1 VIALAAVMGMAFAVQ
16 VISMDANQ
24 FQGFVVAWGAALT
37 TLIGVLLGLALA
49 VRSAVAQLF
58 TAHAAN
64 ATALAA
70 VQTQSAV
77 HEEKLN
83 GSLEPRIAA
92 VVDTR
97 ISEHRRPGDNPT
109 PA

>member
-1 VIALAAVMGMAFAVQ
+1 MAVAVQ
-16 VISMDANQ
+16 VINMDANQ

-37 TLIGVLLGLALA
+37 TLIGVLLGLGLA
-49 VRSAVAQLF
+49 IRHAIAQLF

-64 ATALAA
+64 ASALAA
-70 VQTQSAV
+70 VQAQAAV

-97 ISEHRRPGDNPT
+97 ISQHRRPGDSTT